1 MHAVILMLWLASFAS
16 GRFAVVI
23 SECGCDT
30 EGQRIHRQRCFL
42 IKHDG
47 TITFEF
53 EFIWKQGAKSLDE
66 VGLAVKI

>member
-53 EFIWKQGAKSLDE
+53 GFI
-66 VGLAVKI
+66 